1 MCMCVFYVCCDWPTA
16 DVLAT
21 TSVGLGAPSCCWSA
35 ADAMSDTTEDDDDA
49 SHASGRLVRQQ
60 ERFRRLFGV
69 FDANQDGF
77 LDK

>member
-1 MCMCVFYVCCDWPTA
+1 
-16 DVLAT
+16 
-21 TSVGLGAPSCCWSA
+21 
-35 ADAMSDTTEDDDDA
+35 MSDTTEDDDA
-49 SHASGRLVRQQ
+49 TSLASGRLGRQQ